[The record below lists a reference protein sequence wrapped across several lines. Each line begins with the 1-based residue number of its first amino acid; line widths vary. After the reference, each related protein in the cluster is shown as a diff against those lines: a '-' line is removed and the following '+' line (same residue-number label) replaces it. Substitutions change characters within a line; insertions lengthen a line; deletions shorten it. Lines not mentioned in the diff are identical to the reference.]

1 MKKISL
7 IFCGSLLFLACNN
20 NPAPDTAA
28 AGDHTEMKTD
38 GNAAPNPNAKTDPV
52 CGMAEGDM
60 AYTDFSVQGSDTT
73 WFCSPHCKEQ
83 FDKDPAKYAKQ

>member
-7 IFCGSLLFLACNN
+7 IFCSSLLFLACNN
-20 NPAPDTAA
+20 ATQATKEQ
-28 AGDHTEMKTD
+28 HTEMKA
-38 GNAAPNPNAKTDPV
+38 GEAAANNPHAKVDPV
-52 CGMAEGDM
+52 CDMVEGDM

-83 FDKDPAKYAKQ
+83 FDKDPAQYAKK